1 MLEARIK
8 FLYIVTMRSSH
19 PIAKCT
25 FSTGLTPLLLLLLLA
40 VMISDVASACYIR
53 DTQETISDLPVA
65 SDAGATEEQCT
76 KMESIGATAFW
87 KVLSHYAV
95 TTLHTLEVF
104 IRGFLLGF
112 GATLLKDL
120 LIDGKRE
127 AADRANAVHYGKY
140 IGLGMG
146 CVLVGLSVLIPTRLQ
161 EWVMDSRI

>member
-1 MLEARIK
+1 MACSIFKLQTI
-8 FLYIVTMRSSH
+8 I
-19 PIAKCT
+19 
-25 FSTGLTPLLLLLLLA
+25 PLLFAILA
-40 VMISDVASACYIR
+40 LTLEVAASSTATG
-53 DTQETISDLPVA
+53 DENGVA
-65 SDAGATEEQCT
+65 MSPGA
-76 KMESIGATAFW
+76 AAFW

-104 IRGFLLGF
+104 VRGFLLGF

-161 EWVMDSRI
+161 EWVMQSAEIKLV

>member
-1 MLEARIK
+1 
-8 FLYIVTMRSSH
+8 MRSSH
-19 PIAKCT
+19 RIVKRTVSADLP
-25 FSTGLTPLLLLLLLA
+25 PLLLLLLLA
-40 VMISDVASACYIR
+40 ATISDVASA
-53 DTQETISDLPVA
+53 A
-65 SDAGATEEQCT
+65 AGATEEQCAN
-76 KMESIGATAFW
+76 MESAGATVFW
-87 KVLSHYAV
+87 KVFSHYAV

-104 IRGFLLGF
+104 VRGFLLGF

>member
-1 MLEARIK
+1 MPQSP
-8 FLYIVTMRSSH
+8 T
-19 PIAKCT
+19 
-25 FSTGLTPLLLLLLLA
+25 TGLHAIFSGSAIPLLLAFMALTLKVA
-40 VMISDVASACYIR
+40 ASAAAAET
-53 DTQETISDLPVA
+53 DTATSP
-65 SDAGATEEQCT
+65 GA
-76 KMESIGATAFW
+76 AAFW

-95 TTLHTLEVF
+95 TTLHTVEVF
-104 IRGFLLGF
+104 VRGFLLGF

-161 EWVMDSRI
+161 EWVMQSAEMGLKY

>member
-1 MLEARIK
+1 MEH
-8 FLYIVTMRSSH
+8 SH
-19 PIAKCT
+19 NVASGTKI
-25 FSTGLTPLLLLLLLA
+25 PLLLAILA
-40 VMISDVASACYIR
+40 LTLEVAASA
-53 DTQETISDLPVA
+53 T
-65 SDAGATEEQCT
+65 AGDENVTT
-76 KMESIGATAFW
+76 TSPGAAAFW

-95 TTLHTLEVF
+95 TTLHTVEVF
-104 IRGFLLGF
+104 VRGFLLGF

-161 EWVMDSRI
+161 EWVMQSADVSLKY